1 VPESEVQ
8 QGTGGTPTAAEVKDA
23 TARWARETRPEGF
36 SRSSVLVSAAESLPA
51 VLSEFWSAV
60 ADSVDRKN
68 QDVSNGDRYRVC
80 LKYCAVVALKGIRI
94 FCSSFAALTFDNTES
109 TVYSSKTTLIQ
120 YH

>member
-23 TARWARETRPEGF
+23 TARWAREARPEGF

-68 QDVSNGDRYRVC
+68 QDVSNGDR
-80 LKYCAVVALKGIRI
+80 
-94 FCSSFAALTFDNTES
+94 
-109 TVYSSKTTLIQ
+109 
-120 YH
+120 